1 MRPSAARRRAPSPA
15 LRSCFG
21 SCGALCS
28 RDSPCR
34 ASCQARHTDAPRRE
48 GDGGARRG
56 GCRHVVGTLHDG
68 GDVTPAIRRSPS
80 PCRTAPTYARRR
92 ARLRRARLRRARLRR
107 ARLRRA
113 RLRRAL
119 RAHGAPPPRPTA
131 AALLR
136 RSSSRLRAGRPGRSR
151 ARSLPA

>member
-1 MRPSAARRRAPSPA
+1 MFSGFAMPGILPGASHGCAPP
-15 LRSCFG
+15 
-21 SCGALCS
+21 
-28 RDSPCR
+28 
-34 ASCQARHTDAPRRE
+34 E

-68 GDVTPAIRRSPS
+68 GDVTPSSAREPA
-80 PCRTAPTYARRR
+80 PCRTAPICTRMLARLRR

-113 RLRRAL
+113 RLR
-119 RAHGAPPPRPTA
+119 HGALPPRPTA

>member
-1 MRPSAARRRAPSPA
+1 MPGILPGASHGCAPP
-15 LRSCFG
+15 
-21 SCGALCS
+21 
-28 RDSPCR
+28 
-34 ASCQARHTDAPRRE
+34 E